1 MKTNISSKFMS
12 KRLILAALVLSAAG
26 HAGASELVYYPLNP
40 SFGGSPL
47 NGPVLM
53 NSALTTNKHTDP
65 DIDADRYGIE
75 QQSPLQSFNETLE
88 RSILSRLASEASSV
102 IVDPS
107 GQFRPGRLDTGN
119 FTIDVADLGGG
130 TLTVTTID
138 KLTGGM
144 TTFQVGK

>member
-1 MKTNISSKFMS
+1 MKPTKSANYIHKP
-12 KRLILAALVLSAAG
+12 LLLAAMMLAA
-26 HAGASELVYYPLNP
+26 ASQANATELVYYPLNP

-47 NGPVLM
+47 NGQVLL
-53 NSALTTNKHTDP
+53 NSALATNRHTDP
-65 DIDADRYGIE
+65 DIDDDRYGIE
-75 QQSPLQSFNETLE
+75 QQSPLQSFNDMLE
-88 RSILSRLASEASSV
+88 RSILSRLASEASAN
-102 IVDPS
+102 IVDPT
-107 GQFRPGRLDTGN
+107 GQFKPGRLETGN